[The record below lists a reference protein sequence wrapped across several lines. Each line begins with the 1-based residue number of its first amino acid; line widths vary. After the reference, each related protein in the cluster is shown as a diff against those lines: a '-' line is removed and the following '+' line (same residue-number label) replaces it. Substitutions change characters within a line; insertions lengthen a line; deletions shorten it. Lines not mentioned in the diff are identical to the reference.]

1 MQPGADRDS
10 AARGDGPVRFLRDTG
25 PVACAASAHL
35 RQVRKSGACRPHRG
49 LRLVL
54 VGTFLMLFR
63 AYASLDLSTLPCVFG
78 QEAPV
83 KASASIHVSFV
94 CAWGDEG
101 VVGRAFLGSC
111 HDLKLHIAA
120 CMERLLEDL
129 EYYAFTTCSSSLPP
143 NYALGRGR
151 HNIVSLLRIFSSGT
165 LTIGQGWGQASKA
178 TSGEGAHALEAC
190 CELAATLIRASARAQ
205 WLYHVLS
212 QDFSRGSD
220 FILEGSPSFCVTTLA
235 FLSHAICRARWILGE
250 RVVVLTRG
258 CLPPGVVTS

>member
-1 MQPGADRDS
+1 MQPGAERDS
-10 AARGDGPVRFLRDTG
+10 AARRDGPVRFLRDTG

-49 LRLVL
+49 LRLIL
-54 VGTFLMLFR
+54 VAGLPSCYFR

-78 QEAPV
+78 QEALV

-94 CAWGDEG
+94 CAWGGEG

-120 CMERLLEDL
+120 CMERLLEGL

-151 HNIVSLLRIFSSGT
+151 HNIVSLLRIFP
-165 LTIGQGWGQASKA
+165 QV
-178 TSGEGAHALEAC
+178 
-190 CELAATLIRASARAQ
+190 R
-205 WLYHVLS
+205 
-212 QDFSRGSD
+212 
-220 FILEGSPSFCVTTLA
+220 
-235 FLSHAICRARWILGE
+235 
-250 RVVVLTRG
+250 
-258 CLPPGVVTS
+258 